1 MRVKNLFNKFYY
13 FSALAVIFTAISS
26 CKSTSTAT
34 TSVQVINASP
44 DAGTINFYL
53 SGNLKT
59 TSPVAYGNSS
69 SYFST
74 VAGNQTG
81 EIKSAGTG
89 VTLASNP
96 VSLAANSYYSVFVLG
111 QASTNNI
118 NYVIAT
124 DNLNRPAEG
133 KAKIRFVHAVS
144 AAPQVNLLL
153 NSNVIFSA
161 KAFKSVSDY
170 TEITPGTYSIRATS
184 SDVTSVGV
192 TTAFNQAFENGKI
205 YTIVFKGAIG
215 ATTDA
220 LKLNLGVMANN

>member
-1 MRVKNLFNKFYY
+1 MRVKNLLNQFYY
-13 FSALAVIFTAISS
+13 FAALTAIFAGISS
-26 CKSTSTAT
+26 CKSSSTAT
-34 TSVQVINASP
+34 TSVQVINVSP
-44 DAGTINFYL
+44 DAGTINFFL

-81 EIKSAGTG
+81 EVKSATTG
-89 VTLASNP
+89 VSLASNP
-96 VSLAANSYYSVFVLG
+96 VSIASDSYYSVFVMG
-111 QASTNNI
+111 QALTNNI
-118 NYVIAT
+118 NYTIVQ
-124 DNLNRPAEG
+124 DKLNRPTEG

-184 SDVTSVGV
+184 SDITSVGV
-192 TTAFNQAFENGKI
+192 TTAFNQTFENGKI
-205 YTIVFKGAIG
+205 YTIIFKGAVG

>member
-1 MRVKNLFNKFYY
+1 MRVKNLLNKIYY
-13 FSALAVIFTAISS
+13 FAALAVVFTAIFS

-34 TSVQVINASP
+34 TSVQVINVSP
-44 DAGTINFYL
+44 DAGTVNYYL
-53 SGNLKT
+53 SGTLKT
-59 TSPVAYGNSS
+59 VYPVAFGNSS

-81 EIKSAGTG
+81 EVKSTGTG

-96 VSLAANSYYSVFVLG
+96 VSIASNSYYSVFVVG

-118 NYVIAT
+118 TYIVT
-124 DNLNRPAEG
+124 QDNLNRPAEG

-144 AAPQVNLLL
+144 AAPQVNFLL
-153 NSNVIFSA
+153 NANVIFSA
-161 KAFKSVSDY
+161 KAFKSISDY

-184 SDVTSVGV
+184 SDITAIGVTSP
-192 TTAFNQAFENGKI
+192 FNQTFENGKI
-205 YTIVFKGAIG
+205 YTIIFKGAIG